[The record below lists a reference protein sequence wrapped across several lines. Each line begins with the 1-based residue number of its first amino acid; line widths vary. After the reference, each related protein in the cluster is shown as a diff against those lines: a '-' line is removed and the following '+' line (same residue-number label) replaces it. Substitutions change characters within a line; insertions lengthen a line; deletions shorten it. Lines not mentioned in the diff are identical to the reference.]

1 MNGRWRN
8 PLLMSALAVAYLAA
22 ALLVDNTYHQLIF
35 TLVLVWA
42 CFGLSW
48 NMLSG
53 YTGLV
58 SFGHAAFFG
67 LGAYAAVL
75 GQIYLGLTPWLMIP
89 VAALIGAAAGLLVG
103 LPTFRLRGH
112 YFALAM
118 LAYPLAL
125 LYVFEWLGYQ
135 EVTFPMKR
143 ENAAAYM
150 QFSNPGMYTVVA
162 MAMLVLFVLVT
173 RHVERTRFGM
183 ALIAIKQNEAAAE
196 AAGIDTLRWKL
207 KAIALSGAIA
217 GATGAF
223 YAVVLLVVT
232 PVSVFGMLVSAQA
245 LTVTMFGGVG
255 TVWGPIIGAAI
266 LVPLGEILH
275 AELGARYPGIQGVI
289 LGVAIIAVIL
299 AAPEGVFWKTRDL
312 LRRRLAKGPGGT
324 AAPARTAAH
333 GTSSVATASAAAP
346 FRPGAGVAP
355 SAAGPAMPVTASST
369 SASLAA
375 SPAATSGATAAPGM
389 AALCGM
395 ADGAAA
401 FVPMAFETMPASE
414 GAATLAALGRAG
426 MPGGASAT
434 DASDATSRARQP
446 GAMASTAQGPGAD
459 IILDV
464 RNVSRSFGGL
474 QAVRNVSFSVRRGM
488 ILGIIGPNG
497 AGKTT
502 LFNLLNGFL
511 KPDTGSVVVKG
522 TDMAG
527 RKPHL
532 LCAAGV
538 GRTFQVM
545 RPFMRLTVRQNVQ
558 VGAYVKADNEAHAR
572 ALATEAVQRVGLSD
586 CADQVASTLTTRQLR
601 LMELARALAG
611 QPELLLLDETLA
623 GLGHDEVEDVLA
635 VIRAL
640 SAQGMTIVIIE
651 HTMQA
656 MVRLVDQFV
665 VLDHGE
671 VLVVGDP
678 ASITHDTRVVE
689 AYLGKKWSAKHA

>member
-8 PLLMSALAVAYLAA
+8 PLLLSALAVAYLAA

-89 VAALIGAAAGLLVG
+89 AAALIGAAAGLLVG

-299 AAPEGVFWKTRDL
+299 SAPEGVFWKTRDL
-312 LRRRLAKGPGGT
+312 LRRRLAKRSRGT
-324 AAPARTAAH
+324 AAGVA
-333 GTSSVATASAAAP
+333 SSV
-346 FRPGAGVAP
+346 
-355 SAAGPAMPVTASST
+355 AGPAMPVAQP
-369 SASLAA
+369 SASVAA

-414 GAATLAALGRAG
+414 GAATLAALGRTG
-426 MPGGASAT
+426 MPGGASASAT
-434 DASDATSRARQP
+434 DTTALHARQP
-446 GAMASTAQGPGAD
+446 GAVAPSAAQGPGSD